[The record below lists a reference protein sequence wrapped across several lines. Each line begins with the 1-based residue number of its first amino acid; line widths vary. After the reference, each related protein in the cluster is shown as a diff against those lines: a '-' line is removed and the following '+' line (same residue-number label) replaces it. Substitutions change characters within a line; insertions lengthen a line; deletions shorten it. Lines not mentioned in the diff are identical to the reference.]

1 MTKKSFSN
9 NLKLEFLPTEALTS
23 GVIGK
28 AKPLL
33 VKRHLEHILA
43 SPCFQ
48 NSPQL
53 SKFLR
58 FIVEAVLVGKQNR
71 LKQYT
76 IAIKALGRPK
86 DFNPAADP
94 IIRVEARR
102 LRRTLLQYYQE
113 QGNSDLVRIE
123 IPKGTYVPII
133 RTNSPSLI
141 PVASKLTASLSKTS
155 LPSTAQDNRL
165 SILVL
170 PLTFLGEAEN
180 STYIANGLLEQLIE
194 RLTQFQE
201 VRVIGPLLPDKLA
214 LTSYDWSELGNQYQ
228 SQFILHGSS
237 CSQSPQMRITFKLV
251 EVTTSEI
258 VWAETYD
265 HHDSTRAIFE
275 FQDRVASQIA
285 ATIADSFGII
295 PRIRLRRNWQN
306 PPQQFSVYDA
316 VLRYH
321 HHFTILTPESR
332 VAAYGALEKA
342 VKLDPNY
349 ALIHAML
356 ADLYGEEYHLIGK
369 GEEKLERQ
377 EELVQR
383 ALLLDPYCQLAH
395 LMKANIHFFRKQRY
409 LFIQEVEQTLK
420 LNPYHATTLFSCGMF
435 LAFVGEWSWG
445 LALVEEA
452 MSLNPHYPGWYH
464 IPYCLNYYRQ
474 GAFQEAC
481 AEAFLCNTP
490 GLFLDPLLRAA
501 VLGQMGHTEAAS
513 AALEEMSS
521 LLPVVNLRE
530 LLSRTFFSE
539 DNVTM
544 LLYGLTQAGLSVLG

>member
-1 MTKKSFSN
+1 M
-9 NLKLEFLPTEALTS
+9 
-23 GVIGK
+23 G
-28 AKPLL
+28 
-33 VKRHLEHILA
+33 
-43 SPCFQ
+43 
-48 NSPQL
+48 
-53 SKFLR
+53 
-58 FIVEAVLVGKQNR
+58 
-71 LKQYT
+71 
-76 IAIKALGRPK
+76 
-86 DFNPAADP
+86 
-94 IIRVEARR
+94 
-102 LRRTLLQYYQE
+102 
-113 QGNSDLVRIE
+113 
-123 IPKGTYVPII
+123 
-133 RTNSPSLI
+133 
-141 PVASKLTASLSKTS
+141 
-155 LPSTAQDNRL
+155 
-165 SILVL
+165 
-170 PLTFLGEAEN
+170 
-180 STYIANGLLEQLIE
+180 

-201 VRVIGPLLPDKLA
+201 VRVIGPLLPEKSTLP
-214 LTSYDWSELGNQYQ
+214 SYYNWSELGNQYQ
-228 SQFILHGSS
+228 SQFILDSSS
-237 CSQSPQMRITFKLV
+237 CFQSHQLRITFKLI
-251 EVTTSEI
+251 EAKTSEI
-258 VWAETYD
+258 VWVETYE
-265 HHDSTRAIFE
+265 HHESTRAIFE
-275 FQDRVASQIA
+275 FQDQVASQIA

-295 PRIRLRRNWQN
+295 SRIQRQN
-306 PPQQFSVYDA
+306 LPQQFSVYDA
-316 VLRYH
+316 VLLYH
-321 HHFTILTPESR
+321 HHFTVLTSESW
-332 VAAYGALEKA
+332 VAAYEALEKA

-356 ADLYGEEYHLIGK
+356 ADLYGEEYHLMGK

-383 ALLLDPYCQLAH
+383 AILLDPYCQLAH
-395 LMKANIHFFRKQRY
+395 LMKANIHFFRKQRD

-513 AALEEMSS
+513 ASLEEMSG
-521 LLPVVNLRE
+521 LLPVGNLRE

-544 LLYGLTQAGLSVLG
+544 LLDGLTRAGLRVFG